1 MIKNSC
7 LCNYAKI
14 IRIGEMAGI
23 LWGIL
28 FEWAVL
34 GQPGL
39 VVKNQNSNSK
49 KQIMFKIKI
58 SNGHGFFGSLYLVS
72 WFLFL
77 GACFFS

>member
-1 MIKNSC
+1 
-7 LCNYAKI
+7 
-14 IRIGEMAGI
+14 MAGI

-58 SNGHGFFGSLYLVS
+58 SNGYGFFGSWFFVSCILVLVS
-72 WFLFL
+72 
-77 GACFFS
+77 